1 MFSHNYS
8 VFASSCVKPPLH
20 SVTKL
25 PNPSYLKPKCTMKE
39 PKTKNSNLKKCK
51 KFSSLLSLTAENNN
65 FLSLKDFYDSIPD
78 YNELHHL
85 SQCDF
90 YKEIDTLKRKRNELR
105 SSIFGE
111 DYFQSVW
118 NKVDTPETNLVT
130 SHTEIS
136 NKGMSSSSKHFNEYN
151 SYKFNEYSPRVT
163 SAEQKLRSSRK
174 GSAKSVRIEADPVP
188 YITPNDD
195 NPTRIFKKSLRAKS
209 ASPVRENPVITVTEP
224 FKMTQR

>member
-39 PKTKNSNLKKCK
+39 TKTKNSNLKKCK

-111 DYFQSVW
+111 DYFHSVW
-118 NKVDTPETNLVT
+118 NKVDTPETSFVT
-130 SHTEIS
+130 PTETS
-136 NKGMSSSSKHFNEYN
+136 NRMSSSKHFNEFS
-151 SYKFNEYSPRVT
+151 SYKFSEYSPRVT
-163 SAEQKLRSSRK
+163 SDDLKLKSSRK

-188 YITPNDD
+188 YIMPHDD